1 MPNRG
6 VFMMDMDK
14 VVALNINEGLRNKNL
29 KQTELA
35 SYLNIS
41 PQIVS
46 KILSGVRSVSA
57 FELKKISTFLNLP
70 MDAFFENRNINQNN
84 IMTRM
89 FMGRITTNEG
99 KNALKL
105 TDELI
110 NIYLEN
116 YQFQKKNFIKNL
128 LDYE

>member
-1 MPNRG
+1 
-6 VFMMDMDK
+6 MDK
-14 VVALNINEGLRNKNL
+14 VVALNINEGLKNKNL

-57 FELKKISTFLNLP
+57 FELKKISTFLKLP

-84 IMTRM
+84 IMARM
-89 FMGRITTNEG
+89 FMGRISTKEG
-99 KNALKL
+99 QKALEL

-116 YQFQKKNFIKNL
+116 YQFQKKKFINNL

>member
-1 MPNRG
+1 
-6 VFMMDMDK
+6 MMDMDK
-14 VVALNINEGLRNKNL
+14 VVALNINESLRNKNL

-46 KILSGVRSVSA
+46 KILSGVRGVSA

-70 MDAFFENRNINQNN
+70 MDVFFEDKNINQNN
-84 IMTRM
+84 LMARM
-89 FMGRITTNEG
+89 FMGRITTEEG
-99 KNALKL
+99 QKALEL

-116 YQFQKKNFIKNL
+116 YQFQKKNFINTL

>member
-1 MPNRG
+1 
-6 VFMMDMDK
+6 MMDMDK

-35 SYLNIS
+35 SYLHIS

-57 FELKKISTFLNLP
+57 FELKKISTFLDLP
-70 MDAFFENRNINQNN
+70 MDSFFENKSFSQNN
-84 IMTRM
+84 IISRM
-89 FMGRITTNEG
+89 FMGRITTNG
-99 KNALKL
+99 GQKALEL

-116 YQFQKKNFIKNL
+116 YKFQKRNFVKNL

>member
-1 MPNRG
+1 
-6 VFMMDMDK
+6 MMDMDK

-46 KILSGVRSVSA
+46 KILSGVRGVSA

-70 MDAFFENRNINQNN
+70 MDAFFEDKNINQNN
-84 IMTRM
+84 LMSRM
-89 FMGRITTNEG
+89 FMGRITTEEG
-99 KNALKL
+99 KKALEL

-116 YQFQKKNFIKNL
+116 YQFQKKSFISTL